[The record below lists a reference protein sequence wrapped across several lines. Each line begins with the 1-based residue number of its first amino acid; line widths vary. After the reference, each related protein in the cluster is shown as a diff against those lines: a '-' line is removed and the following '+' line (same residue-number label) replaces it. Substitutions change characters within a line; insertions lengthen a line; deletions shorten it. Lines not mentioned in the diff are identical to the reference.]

1 MTNRITLQKA
11 LKLVTFYQNADGT
24 WCVDDVHGNVLG
36 NIEGEVYCNVWGSV
50 HGNVDGDVKG
60 DVVGNVKGTIA
71 GQNWASI
78 ETPKQYFRR
87 LLNEKGDQELIDAF
101 NQLEDN

>member
-60 DVVGNVKGTIA
+60 NVKGTIA
-71 GQNWASI
+71 GQNWAPI

-87 LLNEKGDQELIDAF
+87 LREEGNQELIDAF